1 MTVWVSKAQILFIFT
16 QIILMKILRAVIYL
30 ISVLTIIYLFGPHP
44 EKPAYKVDMSNISGE
59 AAQLETFIMD
69 MESMR
74 PVKPENEARIIWN
87 DDSLKNKTEYAV
99 VYLHGF
105 SASQEEGDPV
115 HTDFAKRFG
124 CNLYL
129 ARLAEHGLDTADVL
143 INLTAD
149 NYWESAK
156 QALAIGKQLGKKV
169 ILMGTSTGGTQALQL
184 AAAYPNDVAALLL
197 MSPNIEINDP
207 NAWILNNHWGLQI
220 ARLVKKGNYNQSSDQ
235 RDIYKKHWY
244 SNYRLEGTVALQE
257 MLETS
262 MNKETFVKINQ
273 PLLLLYYYKD
283 DEHQDN
289 VVKVSAMKKMF
300 ELVSTP
306 AAYKKSIAV
315 PKAGDHVM
323 GSYIK
328 SGDLETVKQ
337 EINLFATEILKMS
350 PVTDTI
356 H

>member
-1 MTVWVSKAQILFIFT
+1 MKFFRILLYVLSI
-16 QIILMKILRAVIYL
+16 
-30 ISVLTIIYLFGPHP
+30 LTIIYLFGPHP
-44 EKPAYKVDMSNISGE
+44 EKPAYAVEMPAVPAD
-59 AAQLETFIMD
+59 AVQLEKYIKD
-69 MESMR
+69 MESRR
-74 PVKPENEARIIWN
+74 PVKPENEARIIWQN
-87 DDSLKNKTEYAV
+87 DSLKNKTEYAV

-115 HTDFAKRFG
+115 HQDFAKKFG

-129 ARLAEHGLDTADVL
+129 SRLAEHGLDTSDAL
-143 INLTAD
+143 IHLTAD

-156 QALAIGKQLGKKV
+156 QALAIGKQLGQKV

-184 AAAYPNDVAALLL
+184 AAAYPNDVAALIL

-207 NAWILNNHWGLQI
+207 NAWILNNHWGLQL
-220 ARLVKKGNYNQSSDQ
+220 ARLVKKGDYNIASDQ

-244 SNYRLEGTVALQE
+244 SKYRLEGTVALEE

-262 MNKETFVKINQ
+262 MTQETFAKVQQ

-283 DEHQDN
+283 DAHQDK

-300 ELVSTP
+300 EEVSTP
-306 AAYKKSIAV
+306 AASKKAVAV
-315 PKAGDHVM
+315 PNAGDHVM

-328 SGDLETVKQ
+328 SGDLETVKR
-337 EINLFATEILKMS
+337 ETGLFATEILKMR
-350 PVTDTI
+350 PVADTI